1 MNDRYIF
8 RAKRIDNR
16 EWLEGY
22 LIIYPSGKC
31 EIHKKADEPPDILAI
46 YEVDP
51 STICQCTGLKDRNSE
66 LIWENDIVTVPDDE
80 EPCVIEWDEN
90 CARWNMSRCG
100 SVMCDFDNYWG
111 REIEKIGNI
120 FDTPELCFVWKR

>member
-8 RAKRIDNR
+8 RAKRIDNG
-16 EWLEGY
+16 EWVEGD
-22 LIIYPSGKC
+22 LSNCIVVGKTHIC
-31 EIHKKADEPPDILAI
+31 KIEDNLSTTFH
-46 YEVDP
+46 EVDP
-51 STICQCTGLKDRNSE
+51 STLCQCVGLRDKNSE

-120 FDTPELCFVWKR
+120 FDTPELCFVWKG